1 MENDAKSSK
10 EHKKE
15 SDQTIQTKKRR
26 GRPPKTAIEAKK
38 KGNRPVGRPKGD
50 AAVINEMK
58 ARLLASP
65 KSRKVLDSIVN
76 AALDDEHKNQS
87 AAWKLLMDRMLPVSY
102 FEKEKDANGRPS
114 VNITISGIGA
124 EPTTI
129 SAESEQPI
137 EAEYKEVGDEQ

>member
-1 MENDAKSSK
+1 MSEEKP
-10 EHKKE
+10 
-15 SDQTIQTKKRR
+15 KRR
-26 GRPPKTAIEAKK
+26 VGRPRKSEVEAKK

-50 AAVINEMK
+50 AAIINEMK

-102 FEKEKDANGRPS
+102 FEKEKENGGRPA
-114 VNITISGIGA
+114 VNITISGIGGETVVSDEPVDA
-124 EPTTI
+124 EF
-129 SAESEQPI
+129 
-137 EAEYKEVGDEQ
+137 KEIKDE